1 LLLQIRDKKWGD
13 TGSRACYLRKS
24 TTTFEIGNNDYSELG
39 LLQQQQQQ
47 QHQQQQ
53 QQMQQH
59 QQVNNYIA
67 IKHLHRSILK

>member
-24 TTTFEIGNNDYSELG
+24 TTTLEIGNNDYSELG

-47 QHQQQQ
+47 HQQQ

-59 QQVNNYIA
+59 QQV
-67 IKHLHRSILK
+67 